1 MKIKLFPSSSN
12 GVAETSPSKSITHR
26 AIICA
31 SFCKNATSIINPLI
45 SDDTIATIKAMKM
58 MGVKFEYDKKN
69 TELKIIPPKKLS
81 AINGIIDCN
90 ESGTTF
96 RFLLPIILSFQN
108 VVTFMLG
115 ERLLNR
121 ITEKELQELKVD
133 YTKSE
138 NNITFFKRD
147 DSSIVLNDWDTTQY
161 ISGSLIAGAINPKQN
176 TIKIK
181 NKALNSYITLTLDIM
196 EKFGI
201 KYSIT
206 NTLNDITN
214 EFCTEVSIINSSFT
228 SPKNFFVEGDYSNA
242 ANILVG
248 GLVGNKAICK
258 GLYPSSLQ
266 GDSRIIDIIKMI
278 GGNISIGTNLIT
290 TSASNLK
297 PLEISLDDIPDLG
310 PLLIG
315 LATIIDGTSIF
326 TNYHR
331 LFNKES
337 NRLADTIQILST
349 LGASITI
356 DKLSQKLIVNGQ
368 NLLSGGVS
376 VDTKNDHRLLF
387 MLFVVSNKIISPIE
401 IENASCYSKSF
412 PNFLRE
418 MNNLGYKFQ
427 IEE

>member
-1 MKIKLFPSSSN
+1 MS
-12 GVAETSPSKSITHR
+12 
-26 AIICA
+26 
-31 SFCKNATSIINPLI
+31 
-45 SDDTIATIKAMKM
+45 
-58 MGVKFEYDKKN
+58 
-69 TELKIIPPKKLS
+69 
-81 AINGIIDCN
+81 
-90 ESGTTF
+90 
-96 RFLLPIILSFQN
+96 
-108 VVTFMLG
+108 
-115 ERLLNR
+115 
-121 ITEKELQELKVD
+121 
-133 YTKSE
+133 
-138 NNITFFKRD
+138 
-147 DSSIVLNDWDTTQY
+147 
-161 ISGSLIAGAINPKQN
+161 
-176 TIKIK
+176 
-181 NKALNSYITLTLDIM
+181 
-196 EKFGI
+196 
-201 KYSIT
+201 
-206 NTLNDITN
+206 
-214 EFCTEVSIINSSFT
+214 
-228 SPKNFFVEGDYSNA
+228 
-242 ANILVG
+242 
-248 GLVGNKAICK
+248 
-258 GLYPSSLQ
+258 
-266 GDSRIIDIIKMI
+266 

-356 DKLSQKLIVNGQ
+356 DKLSQKLIVKGQ

-412 PNFLRE
+412 PNFLHE